1 MYSQRP
7 RRGIILKT
15 AVILAALCGITFSA
29 SQEAQGSFSFNH
41 TFQIYDPVSIYGP
54 GDGGMYNPADSI
66 VFQGD
71 SVFTIEGVKEELKDK
86 GEWIQTTEAEVDP
99 DGVTDGSE
107 GVDDNINTDYIWR
120 PNNVEEGWSP
130 YTNGYWEY
138 TNHGWFWVSYYDW
151 GWRTCHYGR
160 WWWHA
165 RWGWVWSPG
174 FYWAPSWVVWM
185 YNDGYCGWYPISPRV
200 RWHHHRGWYCHGMRY
215 RTRCWTFVPKQK
227 FADPITPVVIVDPMH
242 NPGII
247 KTSEFNGTV
256 TISTAGIK
264 NQGPKIDNI
273 RDATGKHIVE
283 QNVSEYNNIKVVP
296 DPTTKI
302 KDERVNDNSG
312 VKNNTGTKKDDGTR
326 RNDGGYKN
334 NDGTKNNDGIKNND
348 GTRKND
354 DNTKRNN
361 DTKNDDS
368 NKRNDG
374 NVKKY
379 TPPPSYDPPK
389 QDPPTYK
396 QDPPKQNPPTQK
408 QDPPKQ
414 NPPTQKQDPPKQDTQ
429 QDDGNKQDG
438 KRK

>member
-1 MYSQRP
+1 
-7 RRGIILKT
+7 
-15 AVILAALCGITFSA
+15 
-29 SQEAQGSFSFNH
+29 
-41 TFQIYDPVSIYGP
+41 
-54 GDGGMYNPADSI
+54 
-66 VFQGD
+66 
-71 SVFTIEGVKEELKDK
+71 
-86 GEWIQTTEAEVDP
+86 
-99 DGVTDGSE
+99 
-107 GVDDNINTDYIWR
+107 
-120 PNNVEEGWSP
+120 
-130 YTNGYWEY
+130 
-138 TNHGWFWVSYYDW
+138 
-151 GWRTCHYGR
+151 
-160 WWWHA
+160 
-165 RWGWVWSPG
+165 
-174 FYWAPSWVVWM
+174 M

-414 NPPTQKQDPPKQDTQ
+414 DTK

-438 KRK
+438 KIK